1 KSPHSLEIQAS
12 THVHRY
18 YTDSDSSHSR
28 GITGKVLPYT
38 QSMDFDNLMNVTI
51 REHPGQ
57 HLEEYGEFG
66 GFISSDGVQM
76 IAYVVISFTIVTSSP
91 IIIVCL
97 KHLMLKELHK
107 SQEEHSETV
116 KNISKLFMK

>member
-1 KSPHSLEIQAS
+1 
-12 THVHRY
+12 
-18 YTDSDSSHSR
+18 
-28 GITGKVLPYT
+28 
-38 QSMDFDNLMNVTI
+38 MDFDNLMNVTI

-66 GFISSDGVQM
+66 GFTSSDGVQM

-116 KNISKLFMK
+116 KNISKLFMKALTAQAMVPLCCYLPTGLLFYVSYSYDWNLVIVEYL